1 MFLDARVHALY
12 SVCCPICTHFADNRK
27 KKVKKKKSIFRTT
40 DSQHTKGKLDIIL
53 EVKSNQ
59 LDVTEGSS
67 CSHAY

>member
-1 MFLDARVHALY
+1 MPKYIHCILFAVL
-12 SVCCPICTHFADNRK
+12 SVLMLLIIEK
-27 KKVKKKKSIFRTT
+27 KSKKKKSKVSIFRTT

-53 EVKSNQ
+53 EVISNQ